1 MFHDAIPLAGHWMLD
16 AVGPV
21 WIDVDDVAELGD
33 ARDLVEQVHGE
44 AIEPVV
50 ARVVLTMVQHDV
62 RTLLFGFPCD
72 EHFVVCV
79 CVPCH

>member
-1 MFHDAIPLAGHWMLD
+1 MFNDAIPLAGDWMLD

-33 ARDLVEQVHGE
+33 ARNLVQQVHGE

-50 ARVVLTMVQHDV
+50 SREVLTMI
-62 RTLLFGFPCD
+62 
-72 EHFVVCV
+72 
-79 CVPCH
+79 